1 VYIDLH
7 TSLAFDASISKII
20 SIHQWCDFW
29 MSVTILFL
37 RKLVNLKANS
47 GVHVKNVPHFG
58 HPEALYSSMFGSVI

>member
-1 VYIDLH
+1 
-7 TSLAFDASISKII
+7 
-20 SIHQWCDFW
+20 
-29 MSVTILFL
+29 VTILLL